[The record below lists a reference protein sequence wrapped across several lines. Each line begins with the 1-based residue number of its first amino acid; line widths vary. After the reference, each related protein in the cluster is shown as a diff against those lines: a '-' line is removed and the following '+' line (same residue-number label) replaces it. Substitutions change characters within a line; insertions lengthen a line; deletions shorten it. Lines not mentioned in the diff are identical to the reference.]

1 MLREAASS
9 SKLTK
14 DGLLGKSW
22 GNLAFFV
29 LALTI
34 FKQAFRIFS
43 AFWIL
48 YQTMVWMTVSAS
60 AIINPFTQITPFTLL
75 WAAPHRPASFVAARP
90 RDWRKRPETTQR
102 HQWFTGQRIL
112 DRGPG
117 VIPHQV
123 RQTPGRTTAAVFV
136 AQERRRLPF
145 IRGIDIWWAQSYQ
158 GLLKSY
164 SGEGWMV
171 MWGKPGISQAGN
183 MENKRKRH
191 LQWSD
196 HTPILSVGFPQHSHL
211 DFWLNLCRKR

>member
-1 MLREAASS
+1 MVFW
-9 SKLTK
+9 
-14 DGLLGKSW
+14 GKV
-22 GNLAFFV
+22 GGTLHFFV

-117 VIPHQV
+117 VIPH
-123 RQTPGRTTAAVFV
+123 RCGRPQAGHGSS
-136 AQERRRLPF
+136 LCC
-145 IRGIDIWWAQSYQ
+145 
-158 GLLKSY
+158 
-164 SGEGWMV
+164 SGEKEATVHSGNWHLV
-171 MWGKPGISQAGN
+171 GSELPGTVEI
-183 MENKRKRH
+183 
-191 LQWSD
+191 LQWR
-196 HTPILSVGFPQHSHL
+196 G
-211 DFWLNLCRKR
+211 LNGHVREARN

>member
-75 WAAPHRPASFVAARP
+75 WAAPHWPASFVAARP

-123 RQTPGRTTAAVFV
+123 RQTPGRTRQQSLLLRREGGYRLFEELTSGGLRVTRDCWNPTVERAEWSCEGS
-136 AQERRRLPF
+136 QELVKQGIWRTRERDIFSGLTILPF
-145 IRGIDIWWAQSYQ
+145 F
-158 GLLKSY
+158 
-164 SGEGWMV
+164 
-171 MWGKPGISQAGN
+171 
-183 MENKRKRH
+183 
-191 LQWSD
+191 QWVFPN
-196 HTPILSVGFPQHSHL
+196 TPT
-211 DFWLNLCRKR
+211 